1 MIHCYFVLFE
11 HESRLYQNRSET
23 QIFKRYSHCINVDYT
38 VNELNYNNFLIE
50 AEKKVRAKYSILG
63 SLSLTLID
71 IKKLEINVEDLL

>member
-11 HESRLYQNRSET
+11 HESRLYQNSAET
-23 QIFKRYSHCINVDYT
+23 QVFRRYSHCINVDYT

-71 IKKLEINVEDLL
+71 IKKLEVNVEDLL